1 MLIIKADEK
10 EIAIYG
16 VARAGDI
23 AQKGLLRAS
32 REYGLEGRKGPDG

>member
-1 MLIIKADEK
+1 MMIDMLVIKADERG
-10 EIAIYG
+10 IGIYG

-32 REYGLEGRKGPDG
+32 REYEHE